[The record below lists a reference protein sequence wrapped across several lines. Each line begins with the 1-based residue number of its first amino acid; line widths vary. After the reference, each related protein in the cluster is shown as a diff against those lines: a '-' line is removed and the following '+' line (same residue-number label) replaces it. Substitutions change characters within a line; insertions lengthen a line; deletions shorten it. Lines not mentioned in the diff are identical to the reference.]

1 MKKKTAKTNVMR
13 QLDRAKIA
21 YEIREYPH
29 EEGVAVDGVT
39 VARSLGQEP
48 GSVFKTLV
56 TRGASGGYY
65 VFDVPVDG
73 ELDLKKAARAV
84 GEKSVAMLHVTEL
97 LPLTG
102 YVRGGCSPVG
112 MKKQFPTVFHD
123 SARHYDRI
131 AVSAGKIGLQVL
143 AAPGDLCRLV
153 GGRFADV
160 IK

>member
-1 MKKKTAKTNVMR
+1 MAEEKTNVMR
-13 QLDRAKIA
+13 ILDQKKVA
-21 YEIREYPH
+21 YTPHHYAYPD
-29 EEGVAVDGVT
+29 GAVDGVS
-39 VARSLGQEP
+39 VAALIDRDPSC
-48 GSVFKTLV
+48 VCKTLV
-56 TRGASGGYY
+56 TQGASKKYY
-65 VFDVPVDG
+65 VFVIPVG
-73 ELDLKKAARAV
+73 RELDLKAAARAA
-84 GEKSVAMLHVTEL
+84 GEKSIEMLKQAQL

-102 YVRGGCSPVG
+102 YVHGGCSPVG